1 MNPIDYLVGKGFRV
15 TSDPTRYS
23 SGVWGKRDYTVDG
36 YNYDAYCGGYHRAYD
51 LAKSHLAPIP
61 AVCGGVVAAGTARHG
76 NFGGTV
82 VVANRA
88 LGIQVIYGHLD
99 RNLKVRIGQN
109 IRQGDI
115 VGLQSNTNYSNVTMA
130 SHLHIQFQNYG
141 YVAGERAFVC
151 SGIDPLKINIPE
163 DDGPETWLW
172 RGYFT
177 ADSRIRI
184 RDHPSKQAPA
194 RGIVTPG
201 RKVRFDRLHV
211 NEGLWWIRMTGD
223 GGQKCIAVGEKQTG
237 VNFRR
242 ADALDRLW
250 GKVSGL
256 DTSRGKAKKG

>member
-1 MNPIDYLVGKGFRV
+1 
-15 TSDPTRYS
+15 
-23 SGVWGKRDYTVDG
+23 
-36 YNYDAYCGGYHRAYD
+36 
-51 LAKSHLAPIP
+51 
-61 AVCGGVVAAGTARHG
+61 
-76 NFGGTV
+76 
-82 VVANRA
+82 
-88 LGIQVIYGHLD
+88 
-99 RNLKVRIGQN
+99 
-109 IRQGDI
+109 
-115 VGLQSNTNYSNVTMA
+115 MA

-141 YVAGERAFVC
+141 YIAGERAFVC